1 VSLHRIV
8 AACLLAALLGASP
21 SFAATQIEGG
31 DGGAKKACAVDTSAS
46 SLDSLCVTSLPHTGG
61 AQISSVTG
69 TIAAALG
76 ANSSV
81 LCMRL
86 DPGATV
92 NAYIYEV
99 QLRYTTI
106 VAYTTPVT
114 AGRRLALFR
123 GSGAACSGGTA
134 LTIAPPDDSTVNS
147 EFSTAQGGDMRIAT
161 TGALT
166 VTGITFEADP
176 IFTCG
181 LVHVGAAG
189 ASTDCL
195 WNKDSV
201 NESPFVIR
209 PGQVLAIRNPAAM
222 DAAGTWT
229 LVVTVQWYER

>member
-1 VSLHRIV
+1 MSLRRSLI
-8 AACLLAALLGASP
+8 AALLAALFVATP
-21 SFAATQIEGG
+21 AAAAVQLEGG
-31 DGGAKKACAVDTSAS
+31 DGAAKKACAVDTSAS
-46 SLDSLCVTSLPHTGG
+46 SLDALCITVLPNVGG
-61 AQISSVTG
+61 AQLSSVTG

-81 LCMRL
+81 FCMRL
-86 DPGATV
+86 DPATSV

-123 GSGAACSGGTA
+123 GSGAACSGGTG
-134 LTIAPPDDSTVNS
+134 LTIAPTDDSTLNS
-147 EFSTAQGGDMRIAT
+147 EVSTAQGGDARIAT

-201 NESPFVIR
+201 NESPLILR

-229 LVVTVQWYER
+229 LAVTVQWYER

>member
-1 VSLHRIV
+1 MSLHRSLTLFLLL
-8 AACLLAALLGASP
+8 CLGLTDPA
-21 SFAATQIEGG
+21 FAATQLEGG
-31 DGGAKKACAVDTSAS
+31 DGGAKKACAADTSAS
-46 SLDSLCVTSLPHTGG
+46 ALDALCVVQLPHVGG
-61 AQISSVTG
+61 AQTSSVTG

-76 ANSSV
+76 ANSAV
-81 LCMRL
+81 FCMRL

-106 VAYTTPVT
+106 VAYTTAVT
-114 AGRRLALFR
+114 AGRRVALYR

-134 LTIAPPDDSTVNS
+134 LTIAPPDDSTLSS
-147 EFSTAQGGDMRIAT
+147 EFSTAQGGDVRIAT

-166 VTGITFEADP
+166 VTGITFEANE

-201 NESPFVIR
+201 NESPFVLR

-229 LVVTVQWYER
+229 LAVTVQWYER